1 MARRYVGYTSRGP
14 SAFHNVRREAG
25 YPLVLMEDGETVK
38 LALDFSSML
47 ESGETISSVAAA
59 GSGVTV
65 SANTSGSTATLTIS
79 APGAWGEITVTITLS
94 SGEIIVETIRARLNS
109 RPGVAE
115 TAYAI

>member
-14 SAFHNVRREAG
+14 SACHNVRRDAG
-25 YPLVLMEDGETVK
+25 YPLVLMEEGETVK
-38 LALDFSSML
+38 LALDFSSLL
-47 ESGETISSVAAA
+47 ESGETISSVTTA

-65 SANTSGSTATLTIS
+65 SASTSGSTATLTIS
-79 APGAWGEITVTITLS
+79 APGAWGEITATVALS
-94 SGEIIVETIRARLNS
+94 SGEVIVETIRARLNS